1 MICSLAC
8 EVKDLMSREI
18 YDAVFV
24 LERTIRGCIKTSF
37 VILSSSNLEVK
48 HVFGRPDE
56 EIRDDV
62 VSVCAVGAV
71 FKERILLENETVTQ
85 NECSSID

>member
-8 EVKDLMSREI
+8 EVIDLISREI

-24 LERTIRGCIKTSF
+24 LERTVRGCIKTSF

-48 HVFGRPDE
+48 HVFGIPDE
-56 EIRDDV
+56 DIHVDMVFTCLVRT
-62 VSVCAVGAV
+62 V
-71 FKERILLENETVTQ
+71 FKESILLDN
-85 NECSSID
+85 